1 MVTKQNLT
9 GILARTS
16 RINDSDKNAAYG
28 LTELI
33 NGIANLLYTGPTALT
48 DIKDD
53 IIAGNITKDTYICLG
68 LFLFVQVDTA
78 ENILTQNGITI

>member
-28 LTELI
+28 LTELV
-33 NGIANLLYTGPTALT
+33 NGIANLFYTGPTALT

-53 IIAGNITKDTYICLG
+53 IIAG
-68 LFLFVQVDTA
+68 
-78 ENILTQNGITI
+78 ILKAMVCSNGSIIFIL

>member
-9 GILARTS
+9 RILAQTAS
-16 RINDSDKNAAYG
+16 INNSDVNAAAG

-33 NGIANLLYTGPTALT
+33 NGIATLFYTGPTALT

-53 IIAGNITKDTYICLG
+53 IIAGIITRDTYVSYGGMTIE
-68 LFLFVQVDTA
+68 VDTA
-78 ENILTQNGITI
+78 VNILIKNGIVI